1 MEKFSSFS
9 CGAERKGIKMEWCE
23 KIYGEWR
30 SAEGFRRLERTAAVF
45 ILLVLAVVGIEDRD
59 TGFPELAGGY
69 SADLEGGYP
78 ADPEAGAAG
87 SALSG
92 NRAALQDVIQEV
104 LPGADEILS
113 SVMKMAFESIPGELP
128 VKSEKDVIT
137 AAGTAE
143 IPTAVLVPEEQDP
156 SAPGMPLPET
166 AVPIL
171 PEDGAATDIPAEDFP
186 SESLPEESEP
196 ENSFENIRG
205 FLVDTSG
212 MICGIADTD
221 VISEGYL
228 VLPGEGCSGIR
239 ASAFAD
245 VPEPITEIYIP
256 GNITRI
262 EEGAFAGLRSLEWLE
277 AEGSDACFTE
287 DGVLFSE
294 NGTCILGFPSARTGS
309 YKVPDRVTR
318 FASDVFEGAQIETL
332 DAVGCSLTDTGNLPS
347 SIRLLQSGDLP
358 G

>member
-1 MEKFSSFS
+1 
-9 CGAERKGIKMEWCE
+9 MEWCE

-166 AVPIL
+166 AVPVL
-171 PEDGAATDIPAEDFP
+171 PEEGTAPDIPAEGLPAEDLP
-186 SESLPEESEP
+186 SESIPEESVP
-196 ENSFENIRG
+196 ENSPENING
-205 FLVDTSG
+205 FLVDTDG
-212 MICGIADTD
+212 MICGIADTG

-245 VPEPITEIYIP
+245 VPELITEIYIP
-256 GNITRI
+256 ANITWI
-262 EEGAFAGLRSLEWLE
+262 EEGAFASLRSLEWLE
-277 AEGSDACFTE
+277 AEGSDICFTE

-309 YKVPDRVTR
+309 YKVPQRVTR
-318 FASDVFEGAQIETL
+318 FAADAFATAQIETL

-347 SIRLLQSGDLP
+347 SIRLLQSGDLA